1 MWRAPSPASTVMY
14 TGIPSHTRTIV
25 RVLGALAMPVI
36 GSVHLG
42 LLLLSPVPL
51 RGKARAIL
59 DQVAAPDAP

>member
-1 MWRAPSPASTVMY
+1 MY
-14 TGIPSHTRTIV
+14 TGISSHTRTIV
-25 RVLGALAMPVI
+25 RVLGALALLVN